1 MLRMLLVKVKKKVR
15 NMLLESGK
23 RRSLLYS
30 GRKLSKIVSSSYV
43 EFLRDEPSYITKEI
57 SKPC

>member
-1 MLRMLLVKVKKKVR
+1 MKVKKKVR